1 MTLQMVSKLITT
13 TNSYNNDNYVLDDI
27 SASRAVVGA
36 ITYCFGGLKGRNINN
51 IDSCSHS
58 NNNNMNND
66 NGGNGYSNYW
76 NIEDSYKRILKEILI
91 ISLSISSP
99 SSAMIQGDFLIIVI
113 FIDMLNLNYST
124 HKNICNYR
132 KMTQDDIKGHKI
144 SKRIS

>member
-1 MTLQMVSKLITT
+1 L
-13 TNSYNNDNYVLDDI
+13 YDI
-27 SASRAVVGA
+27 GTSRVVVGA

-76 NIEDSYKRILKEILI
+76 NIEDLYKRILKEILI
-91 ISLSISSP
+91 ISLPISSP

-124 HKNICNYR
+124 HKNIFNYR